1 MYGVYGSTG
10 YLFFVYRDCL
20 FSFNSDEDE
29 EDRDALLYLP
39 VSPDIEEPE
48 ESAWTIP
55 TEVSPHCSVLMP
67 LVFCSTSGLY
77 IWKNYHTLWYN

>member
-1 MYGVYGSTG
+1 MYDTLFSEILTYIVYMDLLVTCFLCIWS
-10 YLFFVYRDCL
+10 CL
-20 FSFNSDEDE
+20 FSFTSDEDE

-67 LVFCSTSGLY
+67 LVFCSTSL
-77 IWKNYHTLWYN
+77 L